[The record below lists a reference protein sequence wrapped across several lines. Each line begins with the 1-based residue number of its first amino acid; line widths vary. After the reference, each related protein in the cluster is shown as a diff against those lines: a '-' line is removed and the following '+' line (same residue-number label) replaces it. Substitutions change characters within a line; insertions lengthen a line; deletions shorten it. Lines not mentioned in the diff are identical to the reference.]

1 VFERFTAKARK
12 VLVLAQYETIA
23 LAHLAIGPEHL
34 LIGLVEEGEGIGAK
48 ALASFG
54 LTTESTRAQVLAVC
68 ARRGIAPRGK
78 KGTPASPPFA
88 PEAKKLLEQAL
99 KEALELG
106 HNYMGTEHLLLS
118 LTRQEGGV
126 AADALAEL
134 GVSVGAARQRVLDL
148 LSGLGGEVGPPRLSP
163 PLTEAMDRAT
173 AMASPQPVTTGDVL
187 RELLG
192 QKESQAAQAL
202 AALGVSPEQAE
213 LALAAIPI
221 NDTTDAPPGPK
232 SVEIRLGEVTTE
244 IADADLASAL
254 LKLPSDQLASLLRE
268 AIKNAGE

>member
-1 VFERFTAKARK
+1 
-12 VLVLAQYETIA
+12 
-23 LAHLAIGPEHL
+23 
-34 LIGLVEEGEGIGAK
+34 
-48 ALASFG
+48 
-54 LTTESTRAQVLAVC
+54 
-68 ARRGIAPRGK
+68 
-78 KGTPASPPFA
+78 
-88 PEAKKLLEQAL
+88 
-99 KEALELG
+99 
-106 HNYMGTEHLLLS
+106 
-118 LTRQEGGV
+118 
-126 AADALAEL
+126 
-134 GVSVGAARQRVLDL
+134 
-148 LSGLGGEVGPPRLSP
+148 
-163 PLTEAMDRAT
+163 
-173 AMASPQPVTTGDVL
+173 VL